1 MADRFSYEEAKRLA
15 EDIIRRGQNN
25 GVSLQQL
32 IKNIMLPSDP
42 GQTVRPEVAGR
53 KPFPQGDAGIGGVY
67 EPVPPE
73 QVAQLVGPATA
84 PPPVTVTPGSP
95 APVKE
100 GVEIKAPPPPQ
111 RYENPYLLLARQQQQ
126 RLEAMAA
133 PGENASVDQVAA
145 YNLLKAKAARAQAEA
160 DVTQAAQ
167 IRPEEEQIF
176 SGRETRTAERL
187 AELQKER
194 KSSKWKALAEAGF
207 KMAQSNSPYFMQAL
221 ASGMEAGVKGYDAR
235 KAKMDEEQ
243 SLLKDQSENVKL
255 ARIKAIDAARA
266 QALDAYRAGD
276 RAALQDYQMLEASR
290 KDVISGKTSEATI
303 EAANLVPKVT
313 LASIAKDEAAAE
325 AYRAAADKDRR
336 TDPNKGGSG
345 GYGATGTVGINQ
357 KNASPILSNLVSQEK
372 TLAKIAA
379 DRFAPA
385 DQRAAADKELKKVRM
400 DIAWLKASLGFSGG
414 LPAAPAGGGA
424 LQPDAVYDPKTG
436 YRPVR

>member
-1 MADRFSYEEAKRLA
+1 MRLA
-15 EDIIRRGQNN
+15 VEMKRQGQAP
-25 GVSLQQL
+25 GVSLEQL
-32 IKNIMLPSDP
+32 VQNIMLPAGP
-42 GQTVRPEVAGR
+42 GQTANPQPEGV
-53 KPFPQGDAGIGGVY
+53 GGVFNAAT
-67 EPVPPE
+67 PT
-73 QVAQLVGPATA
+73 QVAQLLGPATA
-84 PPPVTVTPGSP
+84 PPPVVVTPGSR
-95 APVKE
+95 APEKE

-111 RYENPYLLLARQQQQ
+111 QYENPYLLLARQQRQK
-126 RLEAMAA
+126 LEAMAA
-133 PGENASVDQVAA
+133 PGENATVDQVAA

-176 SGRETRTAERL
+176 AGRESRAGERL

-266 QALDAYRAGD
+266 QALDAYRGGD
-276 RAALQDYQMLEASR
+276 RAALQDLQMLEAAR
-290 KDVISGKTSEATI
+290 ADTISGKTAESRV

-336 TDPNKGGSG
+336 TDPNLRSSG
-345 GYGATGTVGINQ
+345 GGGGGGGGGMGAKGATGTLNGLIRQEGVYQRTINDPLTPKAQ
-357 KNASPILSNLVSQEK
+357 KDEA
-372 TLAKIAA
+372 
-379 DRFAPA
+379 
-385 DQRAAADKELKKVRM
+385 RAALKKVRM
-400 DIAWLKASLGFSGG
+400 EIAWVKASMG
-414 LPAAPAGGGA
+414 LPGGQAAAPTGGGA
-424 LQPDAVYDPKTG
+424 PQATMQYVPGKGLQP
-436 YRPVR
+436 VR